1 MCKVDYE
8 GDLTMVQF
16 LAKIWIKDSENVSEP
31 RVRQSYGILCGAL
44 GIVWNVLL
52 FLGKFVAGTISKSV
66 SITADAFNNLSDAGS
81 SVVTLVGFKMAGAK
95 PDPDHPF
102 GHGRIEYLSGLV
114 ISGAILLMA
123 VELLK
128 SSIGKILHPKSVEF
142 SPLVL
147 GILAASILVKIYM
160 CVYNR
165 AIGKKVDSATMRA
178 TAMDSL
184 SDACATFVVLI
195 ATIIGHFTELK
206 IDGYCGV
213 LVSGFIFYAGFGA
226 ARETLNPLL
235 GQPPEKDFVEQI
247 KNLVMSHEGVIGIHD
262 LLVHDYGP
270 GRQMISLHA
279 EVPAEGDILEM
290 HDMIDNIERELRET
304 LKCDAVIHMDPVVTT
319 DERVAALRET
329 VMKIVKELND
339 TFSMHDFRVVM
350 GPTHTN
356 LIFDIVVPFDYSLE
370 DEQIRQKISEDVK
383 RELGEEY
390 FCVINVDKEY
400 I

>member
-1 MCKVDYE
+1 MDDE

-31 RVRQSYGILCGAL
+31 RERQSYGILCGAL

-128 SSIGKILHPKSVEF
+128 SSIGKILHPESVEF

-147 GILAASILVKIYM
+147 GILAASILVKVYM
-160 CVYNR
+160 CAYNR

-184 SDACATFVVLI
+184 SDACATFVV
-195 ATIIGHFTELK
+195 
-206 IDGYCGV
+206 
-213 LVSGFIFYAGFGA
+213 
-226 ARETLNPLL
+226 
-235 GQPPEKDFVEQI
+235 
-247 KNLVMSHEGVIGIHD
+247 
-262 LLVHDYGP
+262 
-270 GRQMISLHA
+270 
-279 EVPAEGDILEM
+279 
-290 HDMIDNIERELRET
+290 
-304 LKCDAVIHMDPVVTT
+304 
-319 DERVAALRET
+319 
-329 VMKIVKELND
+329 
-339 TFSMHDFRVVM
+339 
-350 GPTHTN
+350 
-356 LIFDIVVPFDYSLE
+356 
-370 DEQIRQKISEDVK
+370 
-383 RELGEEY
+383 
-390 FCVINVDKEY
+390 
-400 I
+400 